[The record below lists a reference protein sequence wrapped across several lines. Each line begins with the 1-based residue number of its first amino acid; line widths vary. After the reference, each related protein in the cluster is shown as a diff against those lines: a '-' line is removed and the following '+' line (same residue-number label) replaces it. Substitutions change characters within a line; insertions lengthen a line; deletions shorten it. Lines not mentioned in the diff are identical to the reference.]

1 MGLKGECVGA
11 KAVSQAEKKPGVLS
25 PAAAALALAVVLMIA
40 DLARAQSVKPE
51 DQVPVAKRW
60 SVIAGLGQSQ
70 NLYITNSGREQ
81 AATDFSGSLRFR
93 LAPKTLL
100 SASVAASYDN
110 KYEESDFTQAA
121 LSLSQSQI
129 PILNEYLLWTP
140 SGSAQLPAS
149 RVNHAASMRGVLGFS
164 NRFDVNSE
172 KMGWTR
178 ASVAYLASVS
188 HAIYE
193 YETATSGAI
202 NQPWR
207 VSQGLEF
214 TWALSDRVYLVLF
227 GSHGLR
233 RSMQGNWS
241 ESLTHAEEVY
251 AQVTAKWG
259 LSLGHQLGSSIRT
272 ANGQDLNLRMNSDQ
286 DSIVYLQST
295 LIF

>member
-1 MGLKGECVGA
+1 M
-11 KAVSQAEKKPGVLS
+11 S
-25 PAAAALALAVVLMIA
+25 PAAAALALAVVLMLA

-60 SVIAGLGQSQ
+60 SVIAGVGQSQ
-70 NLYITNSGREQ
+70 NLFVTNSGREQ
-81 AATDFSGSLRFR
+81 ASTDFSGSVRFR

-121 LSLSQSQI
+121 LSLSRSQI
-129 PILNEYLLWTP
+129 PLLGEYLLWTP

-149 RVNHAASMRGVLGFS
+149 RANMAASMRGLLGFS
-164 NRFDVNSE
+164 NRFDLNSE

-188 HAIYE
+188 HAFYE

-207 VSQGLEF
+207 VSQGAEF

-233 RSMQGNWS
+233 RSVNGMWS
-241 ESLTHAEEVY
+241 ESFTHAEELY
-251 AQVTAKWG
+251 AQITPKWG
-259 LSLGHQLGSSIRT
+259 LSLGHQLGSSIRA
-272 ANGQDLNLRMNSDQ
+272 ANGQDLNLRMSSDQ

-295 LIF
+295 LIL

>member
-1 MGLKGECVGA
+1 MGA
-11 KAVSQAEKKPGVLS
+11 KAANQVEQQGVLS
-25 PAAAALALAVVLMIA
+25 PALAALALAVVFFVT

-51 DQVPVAKRW
+51 DQLPIAKRW

-70 NLYITNSGREQ
+70 NLYMTNAGTEQ
-81 AATDFSGSLRFR
+81 AATDFSGSLRYR
-93 LAPKTLL
+93 LAPKTVV

-129 PILNEYLLWTP
+129 PILQEYLLWTP

-149 RVNHAASMRGVLGFS
+149 RVNLAASMRGILGFS
-164 NRFDVNSE
+164 NRLDVNSD

-178 ASVAYLASVS
+178 ASVAYLFSVS
-188 HAIYE
+188 HAFYE
-193 YETATSGAI
+193 YETATSGSV

-214 TWALSDRVYLVLF
+214 TWAISDQVYLVLF

-233 RSMQGNWS
+233 RSVNGVWS
-241 ESLTHAEEVY
+241 ESLTHAEELY
-251 AQVTAKWG
+251 AQITPKWG
-259 LSLGHQLGSSIRT
+259 WSLGHQLGSSIRA
-272 ANGQDLNLRMNSDQ
+272 ANGQDLNLRLNSDQ
-286 DSIVYLQST
+286 DSVVYLQST